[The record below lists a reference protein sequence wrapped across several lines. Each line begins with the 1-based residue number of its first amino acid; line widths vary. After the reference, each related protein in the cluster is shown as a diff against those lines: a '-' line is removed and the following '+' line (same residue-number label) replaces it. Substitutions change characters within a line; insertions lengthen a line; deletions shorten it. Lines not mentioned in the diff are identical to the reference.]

1 MRPFSRLL
9 VLACLGALAL
19 DGGAISMPPPTKQ
32 EVVDLLRGNDFAGCA
47 ELVEMGEKAFPIYE
61 AILADPKA
69 DDGDVGRVLLV
80 IGEVKADRRRFIKYA
95 VSRLTDAKFGVRL
108 NAVLLLKDIGTVAEA
123 SPVVALLSDE
133 RVEIVYA
140 AAKTLTA
147 IGGPNE
153 LVAMDVWFQGVSRR
167 DDTDLRK
174 RVQKCRDAL
183 KKRLD
188 EARAKDSTK

>member
-1 MRPFSRLL
+1 MRPFTRLL
-9 VLACLGALAL
+9 VLTSLAALSL
-19 DGGAISMPPPTKQ
+19 EGEAISIQPPTKQ
-32 EVVDLLRGNDFAGCA
+32 KVVDLLRGNDFAGCS

-69 DDGDVGRVLLV
+69 DDGDVGRLLLV

-108 NAVLLLKDIGTVAEA
+108 NAVLLLEDIGTVAEA

-140 AAKTLTA
+140 AAKTLAA

-153 LVAMDVWFQGVSRR
+153 VVAMDVWLHVVSRR
-167 DDTDLRK
+167 DDTNLRK

-188 EARAKDSTK
+188 KACDNDSSK